1 MNNILE
7 TNITKFC
14 KLVKEIN
21 NKNEVMEC
29 KQRRFT
35 DPSDFIELNSK
46 EISEFMQKQEELRD
60 LLIEL
65 TRKQLVTIP
74 FEEFKSRFDAGK
86 LNIPPYH
93 LTGIGTTE
101 TQEIIKK
108 ANETELKYESYPFTC
123 VDGLGE
129 CIANDVCYEICVEYR
144 VRGCRNYILR
154 IYDDNKF
161 EVFSEEFINKT
172 VTYVHENIKTMNI
185 LTRTK
190 II

>member
-14 KLVKEIN
+14 KLVNEIN
-21 NKNEVMEC
+21 KINAVMEC
-29 KQRRFT
+29 KQHRFT
-35 DPSDFIELNSK
+35 NPSDFIELNSN
-46 EISEFMQKQEELRD
+46 EVSDFLQKQEEFRQ
-60 LLIEL
+60 LLAEI
-65 TRKQLVTIP
+65 TKKQIVTIL
-74 FEEFKSRFDAGK
+74 FDEFKTKFNSGK

-93 LTGIGTTE
+93 LCGIGTAE
-101 TQEIIKK
+101 TQEVIKQS
-108 ANETELKYESYPFTC
+108 NELKYESYPFTC